1 MNFPLTQPF
10 AWDFAREWVA
20 AWNSHDLERVLAH
33 YSADVELASP
43 YVRRILGGEVDTVR
57 GISALREY
65 FSRALVKVPDLTFA
79 LKYVY
84 FGERSV
90 LVQYERAGMS
100 SAAEFMEFD
109 ESGRVCRVRAHYSA
123 EVGAF

>member
-1 MNFPLTQPF
+1 MNFPLTQQF
-10 AWDFAREWVA
+10 ALDFAREWIE

-33 YSADVELASP
+33 YSPDVELTSP

-57 GISALREY
+57 GIPVLREY
-65 FSRALVKVPDLTFA
+65 FSRALVKVPDLKFV
-79 LKYVY
+79 LKCVY
-84 FGERSV
+84 WGERSV

-109 ESGRVCRVRAHYSA
+109 AAGRVCRVFAHYSA
-123 EVGAF
+123 EVGAL